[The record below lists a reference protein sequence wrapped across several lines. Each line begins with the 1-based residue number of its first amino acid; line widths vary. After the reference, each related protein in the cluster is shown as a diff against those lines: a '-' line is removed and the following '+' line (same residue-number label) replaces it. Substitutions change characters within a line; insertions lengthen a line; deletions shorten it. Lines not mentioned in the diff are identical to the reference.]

1 MRWVGVPAR
10 WVGVPSRWSADG
22 AERGAATVEFL
33 AIFLTLVVPVL
44 YAITIMA
51 DVQRALLAV
60 STSAREAGR
69 AYVTA
74 ADAAE
79 ASARAAGAYEDV
91 MRNFGYTAADP
102 RARIELRTG
111 CPTGARPACAAEFGP
126 GAEVTVMVTYRVP
139 VARVPFVGDIAG
151 PNLQV
156 GATHHT
162 RVDRYRGLG
171 P

>member
-1 MRWVGVPAR
+1 MRRLGAR
-10 WVGVPSRWSADG
+10 AEWLAHG
-22 AERGAATVEFL
+22 AERGTATVEFV
-33 AIFLTLVVPVL
+33 AVFLTMVVPVV
-44 YAITIMA
+44 YAITVMA

-74 ADAAE
+74 SGSADALGR
-79 ASARAAGAYEDV
+79 ASGAYEDT
-91 MRNFGYTAADP
+91 MGNFGYTTEDP
-102 RARIELRTG
+102 RAHIALRAG
-111 CPTGARPACAAEFGP
+111 CPGGSPPGCGEGFGP
-126 GAEVTVMVTYRVP
+126 GAEVTVVVTYRVP
-139 VARVPFVGDIAG
+139 VARVPFVGVIAG
-151 PNLQV
+151 PDLQV

>member
-1 MRWVGVPAR
+1 MRWVGVPA
-10 WVGVPSRWSADG
+10 RWSADG

-33 AIFLTLVVPVL
+33 AVFLTLVVPVL
-44 YAITIMA
+44 YAIAVMA

-74 ADAAE
+74 SDSAE
-79 ASARAAGAYEDV
+79 ALARAGGAYEDV
-91 MRNFGYTAADP
+91 MRNFGYTTADP
-102 RARIELRTG
+102 RARIDLRTG
-111 CPTGARPACAAEFGP
+111 CPTGARPVCAEEFGP
-126 GAEVTVMVTYRVP
+126 GTEVTVVVTYRVP
-139 VARVPFVGDIAG
+139 VARVPFVGAIAG